1 MQTLDIISVNV
12 WQILISLVNLL
23 LLFLIIK
30 KFLFKPVM
38 SVLEKRRQEIDGQY
52 AEADAAIEE
61 ANLSK
66 KQWEEKLAGAE
77 GEAEAIIQ
85 TAAENAKYRGDKLIE
100 EAQKRAES
108 IIRVA
113 ESEAELER
121 KKATDSIKQEI
132 VEVSGALAE
141 KLLEREL
148 NREDHKAIIES
159 FIEEIGDGND

>member
-1 MQTLDIISVNV
+1 MQTLDIISVNI

-38 SVLEKRRQEIDGQY
+38 SVLEKRKQEIDGQY
-52 AEADAAIEE
+52 AEANAAIDE

-66 KQWEEKLAGAE
+66 KQWEEKLAAAE
-77 GEAEAIIQ
+77 DEAEAIIQ

-100 EAQKRAES
+100 DAQKRAES
-108 IIRVA
+108 IVRVA

-121 KKATDSIKQEI
+121 KKATDSMKQEI

>member
-38 SVLEKRRQEIDGQY
+38 TVLEKRKQEIDGQY
-52 AEADAAIEE
+52 AEANAAVDE

-66 KQWEEKLAGAE
+66 KQWEEKLAAAE
-77 GEAEAIIQ
+77 DEAEAIIQ

-100 EAQKRAES
+100 DAQKRAES
-108 IIRVA
+108 IVRVA

>member
-38 SVLEKRRQEIDGQY
+38 SVLEKRKQEIDGQY
-52 AEADAAIEE
+52 AEANAAIDE

-66 KQWEEKLAGAE
+66 KQWEEKLAAAE
-77 GEAEAIIQ
+77 DEAEAIIQ

-100 EAQKRAES
+100 DAQKRAES

-121 KKATDSIKQEI
+121 KKATDSMKQEI

>member
-1 MQTLDIISVNV
+1 MQTLDIISVNI

-38 SVLEKRRQEIDGQY
+38 AVLEKRKQEINGQY
-52 AEADAAIEE
+52 AEANAAIDE

-66 KQWEEKLAGAE
+66 KQWEEKLAAAE
-77 GEAEAIIQ
+77 DEAEAIIQ

-100 EAQKRAES
+100 DAQKRAES
-108 IIRVA
+108 IVRVA

-121 KKATDSIKQEI
+121 KKATDSMKQEI

>member
-38 SVLEKRRQEIDGQY
+38 SVLEKRKQEIDGQY
-52 AEADAAIEE
+52 AEANAAIDE

-66 KQWEEKLAGAE
+66 KQWEEKLAAAE
-77 GEAEAIIQ
+77 DEAEAIIQ

-100 EAQKRAES
+100 DAQKRAES
-108 IIRVA
+108 IVRVA

-121 KKATDSIKQEI
+121 KKATDSMKQEI